1 MFPSLISI
9 PKAVPGAGGCAAFAS
24 PRLGMDALLGPLSSH
39 RQGVIRGA
47 GSRATPGSWKTFHCD
62 GNLVLSLVLFS
73 VTVTRTY
80 TDQQKVISEAQI
92 NYRDRRASINVTE
105 MGLLFP
111 SLSKASS
118 ENQGAARSKA

>member
-1 MFPSLISI
+1 MD
-9 PKAVPGAGGCAAFAS
+9 AVLGPFS
-24 PRLGMDALLGPLSSH
+24 PR

-47 GSRATPGSWKTFHCD
+47 GACATPGSWQTFHGD
-62 GNLVLSLVLFS
+62 GNRVLSLVLFS

-92 NYRDRRASINVTE
+92 NYHGRRASINVTE